1 MKMVK
6 SLLLGTA
13 AGLVAMSGAQAA
25 DLPVKAKPVQYVKI
39 CSLYGAGFYY
49 IPGTD
54 TCIKLGGWVRTEY
67 NYEAGGSFL
76 QIKANG
82 FDRNT
87 AQNAWRTRGIITLDT
102 RTQTDYGTLRSYIAG
117 GFQHTE
123 TGQNNGDYGG
133 PSVYTPRAFI
143 QLGGFTAGLA
153 QSFYDFYSTPAYSNT
168 TNILGADTGGGGD
181 NVFAYT
187 AQFGNGL
194 SASLSV
200 EDDSQRRTG
209 ITGNGVLGGAYAATS
224 VPDLVANLNVAQ
236 TWGSAQVMGALHQV
250 QAGYYTS
257 AVPGSGHPGNEVGFA
272 VGAGLTVNL
281 PMLGRG
287 DTLSGEVDYT
297 EGAMNYMGN
306 HIGNFVLTQGASVG
320 QGSAYDAVYGAAG
333 SGLNLTKAWSVVGG
347 FKHVWTSQWNTTAYG
362 AYGAVNYDEAAIGMT
377 PAKGSADWNFWYVGS
392 RTTWSPVANL
402 DLSVDVMYNKLNT
415 ANAIVTGGSA
425 AAGFGTAV
433 VNPTNVD
440 WFQAMFRVQRN
451 FYP

>member
-1 MKMVK
+1 MFWRFNMKMVK

-76 QIKANG
+76 QIKANT

-87 AQNAWRTRGIITLDT
+87 AQNAWRTRGVITVDA
-102 RTQTDYGTLRSYIAG
+102 RSQTDYGTLRAYIAAG
-117 GFQHTE
+117 GSQHTE
-123 TGQNNGDYGG
+123 TGQVNGDYGG
-133 PSVYTPRAFI
+133 PSIYTPRAFV

-209 ITGNGVLGGAYAATS
+209 ITGNGVLG
-224 VPDLVANLNVAQ
+224 
-236 TWGSAQVMGALHQV
+236 
-250 QAGYYTS
+250 
-257 AVPGSGHPGNEVGFA
+257 
-272 VGAGLTVNL
+272 
-281 PMLGRG
+281 
-287 DTLSGEVDYT
+287 
-297 EGAMNYMGN
+297 
-306 HIGNFVLTQGASVG
+306 
-320 QGSAYDAVYGAAG
+320 
-333 SGLNLTKAWSVVGG
+333 
-347 FKHVWTSQWNTTAYG
+347 
-362 AYGAVNYDEAAIGMT
+362 
-377 PAKGSADWNFWYVGS
+377 
-392 RTTWSPVANL
+392 
-402 DLSVDVMYNKLNT
+402 
-415 ANAIVTGGSA
+415 
-425 AAGFGTAV
+425 
-433 VNPTNVD
+433 
-440 WFQAMFRVQRN
+440 
-451 FYP
+451 